1 MDERSLERQREYRKA
16 TGNAATKK
24 YERTPKGKLMRLY
37 RNMRSRINGVQ
48 KSKAHLYA
56 GKSLLSK
63 EEFYDW
69 AESHPDWLKLYSN
82 WVESGFDRKLAPTV
96 DRIDPSKGY
105 ELSNMRWLTHS
116 ENSRLGGMWSPNKGE

>member
-1 MDERSLERQREYRKA
+1 MDEKYLERQREYRKK

-37 RNMRSRINGVQ
+37 RNMQSRINGVQ

-69 AESHPDWLKLYSN
+69 AESNPDWLKLYSD
-82 WVESGFDRKLAPTV
+82 WVKSDFDRKLAPTV
-96 DRIDPSKGY
+96 DRIDSSKGY

-116 ENSRLGGMWSPNKGE
+116 ENSRLGGQWSPNKD